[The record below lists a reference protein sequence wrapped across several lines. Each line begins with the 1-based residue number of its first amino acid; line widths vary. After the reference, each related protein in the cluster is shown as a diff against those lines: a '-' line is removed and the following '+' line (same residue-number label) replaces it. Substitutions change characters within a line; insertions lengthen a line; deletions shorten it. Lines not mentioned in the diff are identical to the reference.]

1 MHQSAVRH
9 AAHDAATVVPG
20 TAAKR
25 APRLWQ
31 NDKKKLKKQIRWNQ
45 NWWKSRM
52 LQFQNGQ
59 IVKSWSF
66 IKLNPQRT
74 MAHLRKFCGQV
85 TTSSEKH
92 VTLPQWKWC
101 YVGMCV
107 SLGIWLV
114 TMAISHYTPDAYSY
128 GIIQLNPVIVY
139 IYNLIHMLPSHFGK
153 YWWWGKQFIS
163 CYIYVMRY
171 SPKFST

>member
-1 MHQSAVRH
+1 MPLM
-9 AAHDAATVVPG
+9 T
-20 TAAKR
+20 
-25 APRLWQ
+25 RLRSYPARQ
-31 NDKKKLKKQIRWNQ
+31 RNGPPVCGKTTKNKLKKQIRWDQ

-114 TMAISHYTPDAYSY
+114 TMAISHYTPRCLLVWDNPIEPSY
-128 GIIQLNPVIVY
+128 CVY